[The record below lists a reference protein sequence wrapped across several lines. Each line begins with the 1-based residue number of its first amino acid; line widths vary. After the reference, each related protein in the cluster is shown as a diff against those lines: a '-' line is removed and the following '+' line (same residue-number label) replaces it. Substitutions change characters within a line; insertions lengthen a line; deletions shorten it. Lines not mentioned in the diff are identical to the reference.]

1 MNIKK
6 KVTLLVIIVL
16 ITGVFIGIML
26 NRVILQNRI
35 KKAFS
40 RINPNQIPAFY
51 ERILEPDTTTSSQ
64 IRSILVKHAKKVKGI
79 REDYQKKMQK
89 ANQSLYNDLAPFLT
103 PVQRRRF
110 NRRLFMPGMPFHPS
124 GRFPD
129 SFPAG
134 EVFDKDVEFLKTE
147 LSLTEEQKEKV
158 REIFRKYRIPLW
170 IPRMKFGRVKDSKIH
185 EEILQRVEERDK
197 AVKEV
202 LDQRQ
207 KKLYDK
213 LRKQVN

>member
-1 MNIKK
+1 MNIKN

-16 ITGVFIGIML
+16 ITGVFIGVML

-51 ERILEPDTTTSSQ
+51 ERILEPDTTNSSQ
-64 IRSILVKHAKKVKGI
+64 IRSILAKHAKKVKGI

-110 NRRLFMPGMPFHPS
+110 NQRLFMPGMPFHTR
-124 GRFPD
+124 GRLSD
-129 SFPAG
+129 SFLAG
-134 EVFDKDVEFLKTE
+134 EALDKDVEFIKTE
-147 LSLTEEQKEKV
+147 LSLTEEQTEKV
-158 REIFRKYRIPLW
+158 REVFRKYRIPLW
-170 IPRMKFGRVKDSKIH
+170 TPRLKYGGVRNSEMHK
-185 EEILQRVEERDK
+185 EMLQRVKERDK

-202 LDQRQ
+202 LDERQ